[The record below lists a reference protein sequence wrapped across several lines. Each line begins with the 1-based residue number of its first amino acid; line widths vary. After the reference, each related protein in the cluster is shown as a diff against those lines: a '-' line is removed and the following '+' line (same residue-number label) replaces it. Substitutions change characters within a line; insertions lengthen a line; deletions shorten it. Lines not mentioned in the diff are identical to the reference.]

1 MLEFKK
7 VIIMITLFV
16 AFLFTFRGVII
27 IANIQND
34 LSICQNKSLILEK
47 FKESFISNFNE
58 LLHQPV
64 DDLTSAIQGLAVTLL
79 TAIIIA
85 WAVAICFE
93 TLFHKSIS
101 HHIITFPV
109 SWIINFRIIPRKP
122 YTILFIKYI
131 SLC

>member
-1 MLEFKK
+1 MKTIKMIKQIMLEFKT

-58 LLHQPV
+58 FLHKPV
-64 DDLTSAIQGLAVTLL
+64 SDLTSAIQGLAVTLL

-85 WAVAICFE
+85 WGVAICFE
-93 TLFHKSIS
+93 ILDTVKYVKLHRKEIFKNASKS
-101 HHIITFPV
+101 
-109 SWIINFRIIPRKP
+109 
-122 YTILFIKYI
+122 
-131 SLC
+131 